1 MSTELKD
8 VLFFRGKS
16 ENFTSV
22 DLQDDEGGTF
32 FYMED
37 TGDVYVSGPSG
48 ATKCLTASGGAE
60 ITTYEATVPKSNWTG
75 TKTAGWSNTVSVGGI
90 KSTDEPIIDVVL
102 SADDVSSNKNSL
114 AAWAKVSHII
124 TADGSITVYS
134 YADEAPGSDFKIQLK
149 VVK

>member
-37 TGDVYVSGPSG
+37 TGDVHVSGPNG
-48 ATKCLTASGGAE
+48 TTKCLTASGGAE
-60 ITTYEATVPKSNWTG
+60 IKTYEVEVG
-75 TKTAGWSNTVSVGGI
+75 TSWSGDSSAGWSQSITVDGI
-90 KSTDEPIIDVVL
+90 KSTDEPIIDVLLDSTV
-102 SADDVSSNKNSL
+102 VNTNKKSL
-114 AAWAKVSHII
+114 EAWAKVSHII
-124 TADGSITVYS
+124 TADNSITVYS
-134 YADEAPGSDFKIQLK
+134 YAATKPGNPFKIQLK